1 MTTDRDSI
9 LATIRRSL
17 PAARLPGAHAS
28 LPPRAIASTPLDAT
42 AMVESFTREL
52 KAVRGRVHG
61 PQTAGQAIE
70 TVIKLLHEAGGDKI
84 LAWADEAL
92 PIAGLGE
99 VIRRAGFKTLD
110 AAVSAAARADG
121 RREKQTQLSCA
132 STGVTGAF
140 AGLADTGSIVVTSSP
155 KCPRLASLLPPT
167 HIALLPVDRL
177 YPDLPTFLARHP
189 DLTQRG
195 SNAVI
200 ITGPSRTA
208 DIELTPVFGVHGPKT
223 LHVVLVAYRDSSSPG
238 GSE

>member
-17 PAARLPGAHAS
+17 PSAHLPGARTS
-28 LPPRAIASTPLDAT
+28 LPPRTIASTPLDAT
-42 AMVESFTREL
+42 ALVGSFTREL
-52 KAVRGRVHG
+52 TAVRGRVHG

-70 TVIKLLHEAGGDKI
+70 TVIKLLRDAGGDEI

-92 PIAGLGE
+92 PVAGLGE
-99 VIRRAGFKTLD
+99 AIRRAGFKTLD
-110 AAVSAAARADG
+110 AVVSADTDG
-121 RREKQTQLSCA
+121 RRERQTQLSRA
-132 STGVTGAF
+132 SAGVTGAL

-155 KCPRLASLLPPT
+155 VRPRLASLLPPT
-167 HIALLPVDRL
+167 HIALLPVDQL

-189 DLTQRG
+189 DLTQHG

-223 LHVVLVAYRDSSSPG
+223 LHVVLVAYRDSSSSG

>member
-1 MTTDRDSI
+1 MTANRDSI
-9 LATIRRSL
+9 LEAIRRSL
-17 PAARLPGAHAS
+17 PSARLPGARAA
-28 LPPRAIASTPLDAT
+28 LPPRAIAPTPFDAT

-52 KAVRGRVHG
+52 TAVRGRVHG

-70 TVIKLLHEAGGDKI
+70 TVIKLLREVGGDEI

-92 PIAGLGE
+92 PVAGLGE
-99 VIRRAGFKTLD
+99 TIRRAGFKALE
-110 AAVSAAARADG
+110 AAVSADADG
-121 RREKQTQLSCA
+121 QREKQTQLSRA
-132 STGVTGAF
+132 SAGVTGAL

-155 KCPRLASLLPPT
+155 KRPRLASLFPPT

-189 DLTQRG
+189 DLTQHG

-200 ITGPSRTA
+200 ITGPSCTA
-208 DIELTPVFGVHGPKT
+208 DIELTPVFGVHGPKI